1 MARKRKSLVL
11 EKAKRRLKA
20 LQALNPDLDLGNGLN
35 LATYAAAIEELQARL
50 DTYNATVERL
60 AQSRTEIEQIE
71 QDLAPEVERMLSA
84 AATIY
89 GKNSD
94 EYEMVGGKKRVRQT
108 GFVQVNSQL
117 LEAVNALDEIK
128 KTLRDRQE
136 ESRTDPSSR
145 N

>member
-117 LEAVNALDEIK
+117 LDAVNALDEIK

-136 ESRTDPSSR
+136 ESRTDPSSQ